1 MHRIDTI
8 LSLLLLH
15 GDASAVS
22 HPNPYIPKEYFLQ
35 RQSIMGSRL
44 SSVPPAVKVI
54 VRWLRSYQ
62 SFTIHWS
69 NQQQHCVLCTPY
81 GFLNFPAAVFHS
93 PHSPLKHFRH
103 IWQTRKAQPSSS
115 ISPGIEHHSK
125 VRYHTPLHTH
135 TQLPTTGID
144 QPYARLPQ

>member
-62 SFTIHWS
+62 SFTQEYTGVINNNIVYS
-69 NQQQHCVLCTPY
+69 VLHM
-81 GFLNFPAAVFHS
+81 VS
-93 PHSPLKHFRH
+93 
-103 IWQTRKAQPSSS
+103 
-115 ISPGIEHHSK
+115 
-125 VRYHTPLHTH
+125 
-135 TQLPTTGID
+135 
-144 QPYARLPQ
+144 